1 MPLKSWLQRLFDV
14 RRDEVLPVC
23 LAVLFFFCVLVA
35 LMILRPAREA
45 LGLRGGLDAVR
56 WLFMGT
62 ALAALLVNPLFG
74 WLVSRLPRLQ
84 FISATYAFF
93 ASSLVGFYLL
103 LVLTPE
109 AVGVVSGQVFYV
121 WFSVFNLFATMVFW
135 ALMADRF
142 SLEQGKRFFGLIAVG
157 GTLGAIAGP
166 WLASRL
172 AAPLGTPALL
182 LVSAA
187 FLAAGLAAAWGIAR
201 VRPASAGTMPDDA
214 GSGDDTHAPIG
225 GSAWAGMRAVFASR
239 YLLGMAAYVVIL
251 AVMATFL
258 YFTRLQMVAE
268 LGDDLDLRTTMF
280 SRIDLIT
287 QVATLLLQALVAGRL
302 MQRIGVPLTLA
313 LLPLTTALGF
323 VGLALVGSL
332 AALVAFE
339 AAFRAGGTEVD
350 AVVDEIKPK
359 RTAAELEGVRFDA
372 VLGWFETRYN
382 PSRRYED
389 RSYNLRLA
397 ASKLDGTVLMPGE
410 VFDFNGVVG
419 ERSPSELA
427 PVAREGWPEEV
438 APLVASLNT
447 LLARLDGVDLIE
459 PFHLKDVD
467 GALAMVDPAVIQR
480 LDLTTG
486 GFGVE
491 YAFAPLWTI
500 KAEYLRFAFDDTNT
514 EHPGLSQFDERGKY
528 DVYRIGLNYRTALF
542 GNLLQR

>member
-1 MPLKSWLQRLFDV
+1 MKIWLQRLFDV

-45 LGLRGGLDAVR
+45 LGLRGGIDAVR

-62 ALAALLVNPLFG
+62 ALVALLVNPLFG

-93 ASSLVGFYLL
+93 ACSLVGFFLL

-142 SLEQGKRFFGLIAVG
+142 TLEQGKRFFGLIAVG

-166 WLASRL
+166 ALASHL

-182 LVSAA
+182 LVSAG

-201 VRPASAGTMPDDA
+201 VRPPPLAQVPGERVPGEMLPGDGAPGEAAPVIDA
-214 GSGDDTHAPIG
+214 RAPIG
-225 GSAWAGMRAVFASR
+225 GSPWAGVRAVFASR
-239 YLLGMAAYVVIL
+239 YLLGIAAYVVIL

-280 SRIDLIT
+280 ARIDLIT
-287 QVATLLLQALVAGRL
+287 QIATLLLQALVAGRL
-302 MQRIGVPLTLA
+302 MQRVGVPMTLA

-323 VGLALVGSL
+323 VGLAMVGSL

-339 AAFRAGGTEVD
+339 AAFRAVQRALMRPARETLFTVLRREDKYKAKAFIDTFVYRGGD
-350 AVVDEIKPK
+350 VVG
-359 RTAAELEGVRFDA
+359 AQLEGL
-372 VLGWFETRYN
+372 LGR
-382 PSRRYED
+382 
-389 RSYNLRLA
+389 LGMGLA
-397 ASKLDGTVLMPGE
+397 A
-410 VFDFNGVVG
+410 
-419 ERSPSELA
+419 LA
-427 PVAREGWPEEV
+427 SVAVPLALLWAGLALWLGRTQQRMATATASARV
-438 APLVASLNT
+438 AQ
-447 LLARLDGVDLIE
+447 
-459 PFHLKDVD
+459 DVRRHD
-467 GALAMVDPAVIQR
+467 V
-480 LDLTTG
+480 
-486 GFGVE
+486 
-491 YAFAPLWTI
+491 
-500 KAEYLRFAFDDTNT
+500 
-514 EHPGLSQFDERGKY
+514 RGR
-528 DVYRIGLNYRTALF
+528 VR
-542 GNLLQR
+542 

>member
-1 MPLKSWLQRLFDV
+1 MKTWLQRLFDV

-45 LGLRGGLDAVR
+45 LGLRGGIDAVR

-62 ALAALLVNPLFG
+62 ALVALLVNPLFG

-93 ASSLVGFYLL
+93 ACSLVGFFLL

-142 SLEQGKRFFGLIAVG
+142 TLEQGKRFFGLIAVG

-166 WLASRL
+166 WLASQL

-182 LVSAA
+182 LVSAG
-187 FLAAGLAAAWGIAR
+187 FLTVGLAAAWGIAR
-201 VRPASAGTMPDDA
+201 MRPPRTAPAAEAAGPGALVTGESVTGERVRGEGAPADDA
-214 GSGDDTHAPIG
+214 HTPIG
-225 GSAWAGMRAVFASR
+225 GSAWAGVRAVFGSR
-239 YLLGMAAYVVIL
+239 YLLGIAAYVVIL

-280 SRIDLIT
+280 ARIDLIT
-287 QVATLLLQALVAGRL
+287 QIATLVLQALVAGRL
-302 MQRIGVPLTLA
+302 MQRVGVALTLA

-323 VGLALVGSL
+323 IGLAMVGSL

-339 AAFRAGGTEVD
+339 AAFRAVQRALMRPARETLFTVLRREDKYKAKAFIDTFVYRGGD
-350 AVVDEIKPK
+350 VVG
-359 RTAAELEGVRFDA
+359 AQLEGL
-372 VLGWFETRYN
+372 LGR
-382 PSRRYED
+382 
-389 RSYNLRLA
+389 LGMGLA
-397 ASKLDGTVLMPGE
+397 ALASVAVPLALLWAGLALWLGRTQQRMAAAPPIDKGQGT
-410 VFDFNGVVG
+410 
-419 ERSPSELA
+419 SP
-427 PVAREGWPEEV
+427 
-438 APLVASLNT
+438 T
-447 LLARLDGVDLIE
+447 
-459 PFHLKDVD
+459 
-467 GALAMVDPAVIQR
+467 QR
-480 LDLTTG
+480 RK
-486 GFGVE
+486 
-491 YAFAPLWTI
+491 P
-500 KAEYLRFAFDDTNT
+500 R
-514 EHPGLSQFDERGKY
+514 
-528 DVYRIGLNYRTALF
+528 
-542 GNLLQR
+542 

>member
-1 MPLKSWLQRLFDV
+1 MKTWLQRLFDV

-23 LAVLFFFCVLVA
+23 LAVLFFFFVLVA

-45 LGLRGGLDAVR
+45 LGLRGGIDAVR

-62 ALAALLVNPLFG
+62 ALVALLVNPLFG

-93 ASSLVGFYLL
+93 ACSLAGFFLL

-142 SLEQGKRFFGLIAVG
+142 TLEQGKRFFGLIAVG

-166 WLASRL
+166 ALASHL

-182 LVSAA
+182 LVSAG

-201 VRPASAGTMPDDA
+201 VRPPPLAQVPGERVPGEMLPGDGAPGEAAPVIDA
-214 GSGDDTHAPIG
+214 RAPIG
-225 GSAWAGMRAVFASR
+225 GSPWAGVRAVFASR
-239 YLLGMAAYVVIL
+239 YLLGIAAYVVIL

-280 SRIDLIT
+280 ARIDLIT
-287 QVATLLLQALVAGRL
+287 QIATLLLQALVAGRL
-302 MQRIGVPLTLA
+302 MQRVGVPMTLA

-323 VGLALVGSL
+323 VGLAMVGSL

-339 AAFRAGGTEVD
+339 AAFRAVQRALMRPARETLFTVLPREDKYKAKAFIDTFVYRGGD
-350 AVVDEIKPK
+350 VVG
-359 RTAAELEGVRFDA
+359 AQLEGL
-372 VLGWFETRYN
+372 LGR
-382 PSRRYED
+382 
-389 RSYNLRLA
+389 LGMGLA
-397 ASKLDGTVLMPGE
+397 A
-410 VFDFNGVVG
+410 
-419 ERSPSELA
+419 LA
-427 PVAREGWPEEV
+427 SVAV
-438 APLVASLNT
+438 PLALLWAGLALWLGRTQQRMATATAS
-447 LLARLDGVDLIE
+447 ARAAQ
-459 PFHLKDVD
+459 DVRRHD
-467 GALAMVDPAVIQR
+467 V
-480 LDLTTG
+480 
-486 GFGVE
+486 
-491 YAFAPLWTI
+491 
-500 KAEYLRFAFDDTNT
+500 
-514 EHPGLSQFDERGKY
+514 RGQ
-528 DVYRIGLNYRTALF
+528 VR
-542 GNLLQR
+542 

>member
-1 MPLKSWLQRLFDV
+1 MKTWLQRLFDV

-45 LGLRGGLDAVR
+45 LGLRGGIDAVR

-62 ALAALLVNPLFG
+62 ALVALLVNPLFG

-93 ASSLVGFYLL
+93 ACSLVGFHLL

-166 WLASRL
+166 WLAAQL

-187 FLAAGLAAAWGIAR
+187 FLGAGLAAALGIAR
-201 VRPASAGTMPDDA
+201 VRPPPAGMAVGAAADDA
-214 GSGDDTHAPIG
+214 GDEMRAPLG
-225 GSAWAGMRAVFASR
+225 GSAWAGVRAVFASR
-239 YLLGMAAYVVIL
+239 YLFGIAAYVVIL

-258 YFTRLQMVAE
+258 YFTRLQMVAA

-280 SRIDLIT
+280 ARIDLIT

-323 VGLALVGSL
+323 VGLAMVGSL
-332 AALVAFE
+332 VALVVFE
-339 AAFRAGGTEVD
+339 AAFRAVQRALMRPARETLFTVLRREDKYKAKAFVDTFVYRGGD
-350 AVVDEIKPK
+350 VVG
-359 RTAAELEGVRFDA
+359 AQLEGL
-372 VLGWFETRYN
+372 LGR
-382 PSRRYED
+382 
-389 RSYNLRLA
+389 LGMGLA
-397 ASKLDGTVLMPGE
+397 A
-410 VFDFNGVVG
+410 
-419 ERSPSELA
+419 LA
-427 PVAREGWPEEV
+427 SVAL
-438 APLVASLNT
+438 PLALVWA
-447 LLARLDGVDLIE
+447 
-459 PFHLKDVD
+459 
-467 GALAMVDPAVIQR
+467 ALALWLGRTQQR
-480 LDLTTG
+480 MAARPPIEDEHTSCKGGSRHDL
-486 GFGVE
+486 
-491 YAFAPLWTI
+491 P
-500 KAEYLRFAFDDTNT
+500 
-514 EHPGLSQFDERGKY
+514 P
-528 DVYRIGLNYRTALF
+528 
-542 GNLLQR
+542 

>member
-1 MPLKSWLQRLFDV
+1 MKRWLQRLFDV

-45 LGLRGGLDAVR
+45 LGLRGGIDAVR

-62 ALAALLVNPLFG
+62 ALATLLVNPLFG

-93 ASSLVGFYLL
+93 ACSLVGFFLL

-142 SLEQGKRFFGLIAVG
+142 TLEQGKRFFGLIAVG

-166 WLASRL
+166 ALASLL

-201 VRPASAGTMPDDA
+201 GRPRLEGADA
-214 GSGDDTHAPIG
+214 AAVDARAPIG
-225 GSAWAGMRAVFASR
+225 GSAWAGVRAVFASR

-280 SRIDLIT
+280 ARIDLIT
-287 QVATLLLQALVAGRL
+287 QIATLLLQALVAGRL
-302 MQRIGVPLTLA
+302 MQRVGVPLTLA

-323 VGLALVGSL
+323 VGLAMVGSL
-332 AALVAFE
+332 AALIAFE
-339 AAFRAGGTEVD
+339 AAFRAVQRALMRPARETLFTVLRREDKYKAKAFIDTFVYRGGDVVGAQVEGLLGRLGMGLAALASVAVPLALMWAVLALWLGRTQQRMAAQLPMSRKDPSHPPHPPHTGGT
-350 AVVDEIKPK
+350 
-359 RTAAELEGVRFDA
+359 RH
-372 VLGWFETRYN
+372 
-382 PSRRYED
+382 
-389 RSYNLRLA
+389 
-397 ASKLDGTVLMPGE
+397 
-410 VFDFNGVVG
+410 DF
-419 ERSPSELA
+419 P
-427 PVAREGWPEEV
+427 P
-438 APLVASLNT
+438 
-447 LLARLDGVDLIE
+447 
-459 PFHLKDVD
+459 
-467 GALAMVDPAVIQR
+467 
-480 LDLTTG
+480 
-486 GFGVE
+486 
-491 YAFAPLWTI
+491 
-500 KAEYLRFAFDDTNT
+500 
-514 EHPGLSQFDERGKY
+514 
-528 DVYRIGLNYRTALF
+528 
-542 GNLLQR
+542 

>member
-1 MPLKSWLQRLFDV
+1 MKSWLQRLFDV

-45 LGLRGGLDAVR
+45 LGLRGGIDAVR

-62 ALAALLVNPLFG
+62 ALVALLVNPLFG

-93 ASSLVGFYLL
+93 ACSLAGFFLL

-142 SLEQGKRFFGLIAVG
+142 TLEQGKRFFGLIAVG
-157 GTLGAIAGP
+157 GTLGAIVGP
-166 WLASRL
+166 WLASQL

-182 LVSAA
+182 LVSAG

-201 VRPASAGTMPDDA
+201 VRPPPLAQVPGEMLPGDGAPGEAAPVIDA
-214 GSGDDTHAPIG
+214 RAPIG
-225 GSAWAGMRAVFASR
+225 GSPWAGVRAVFASR

-280 SRIDLIT
+280 ARIDLIT
-287 QVATLLLQALVAGRL
+287 QLATLLLQALVAGRL
-302 MQRIGVPLTLA
+302 MQRVGVPLTLA

-332 AALVAFE
+332 AALIAFE
-339 AAFRAGGTEVD
+339 AAFRAVQR
-350 AVVDEIKPK
+350 ALMRPA
-359 RTAAELEGVRFDA
+359 R
-372 VLGWFETRYN
+372 ET
-382 PSRRYED
+382 
-389 RSYNLRLA
+389 LF
-397 ASKLDGTVLMPGE
+397 TVLP
-410 VFDFNGVVG
+410 
-419 ERSPSELA
+419 
-427 PVAREGWPEEV
+427 REDKYK
-438 APLVASLNT
+438 A
-447 LLARLDGVDLIE
+447 
-459 PFHLKDVD
+459 K
-467 GALAMVDPAVIQR
+467 
-480 LDLTTG
+480 
-486 GFGVE
+486 
-491 YAFAPLWTI
+491 AFI
-500 KAEYLRFAFDDTNT
+500 DT
-514 EHPGLSQFDERGKY
+514 F
-528 DVYRIGLNYRTALF
+528 VYRAGDLVGAQTEGLLGRLGLALGGLATVVVPLALF
-542 GNLLQR
+542 WAMLGLWLGRAQQRKAQALLPRG

>member
-1 MPLKSWLQRLFDV
+1 MKTWLQRLFDV

-84 FISATYAFF
+84 FISATYVFF
-93 ASSLVGFYLL
+93 ACSLVGFHLL

-166 WLASRL
+166 ALASHL

-182 LVSAA
+182 LVSAG

-201 VRPASAGTMPDDA
+201 VRPPPLAQVPGERVPGEMLPGDGAPGEAAPVIDA
-214 GSGDDTHAPIG
+214 RAPIG
-225 GSAWAGMRAVFASR
+225 GSPWAGVRAVFASR
-239 YLLGMAAYVVIL
+239 YLLGIAAYVVIL

-280 SRIDLIT
+280 ARIDLIT
-287 QVATLLLQALVAGRL
+287 QIATLLLQALVAGRL
-302 MQRIGVPLTLA
+302 MQRVGVPMTLA

-323 VGLALVGSL
+323 VGLAMVGSL

-339 AAFRAGGTEVD
+339 AAFRAVQRALMRPARETLFTVLRREDKYKAKAFIDTFVYRGGD
-350 AVVDEIKPK
+350 VVG
-359 RTAAELEGVRFDA
+359 AQLEGL
-372 VLGWFETRYN
+372 LGR
-382 PSRRYED
+382 
-389 RSYNLRLA
+389 LGMGLA
-397 ASKLDGTVLMPGE
+397 A
-410 VFDFNGVVG
+410 
-419 ERSPSELA
+419 LA
-427 PVAREGWPEEV
+427 SVAV
-438 APLVASLNT
+438 PLA
-447 LLARLDGVDLIE
+447 LLWA
-459 PFHLKDVD
+459 
-467 GALAMVDPAVIQR
+467 ALAIWLGRTQQR
-480 LDLTTG
+480 MAAT
-486 GFGVE
+486 
-491 YAFAPLWTI
+491 
-500 KAEYLRFAFDDTNT
+500 AEPVRAAQDVRRHDM
-514 EHPGLSQFDERGKY
+514 RGR
-528 DVYRIGLNYRTALF
+528 VR
-542 GNLLQR
+542 

>member
-1 MPLKSWLQRLFDV
+1 MKTWLQRLFDV

-23 LAVLFFFCVLVA
+23 LAALFFFCVLVA

-62 ALAALLVNPLFG
+62 ALVALLVNPLFG

-93 ASSLVGFYLL
+93 ACSLVGFHLL

-182 LVSAA
+182 LVSAG
-187 FLAAGLAAAWGIAR
+187 FLSAGLAAAWGIAR
-201 VRPASAGTMPDDA
+201 VRAPRSAPAADATGRGAGVAGELVRGEGVRGEGAPADDA
-214 GSGDDTHAPIG
+214 HTPIG
-225 GSAWAGMRAVFASR
+225 GSAWAGVRAVFASR
-239 YLLGMAAYVVIL
+239 YLLGIAAYVVIL

-280 SRIDLIT
+280 ARIDLIT
-287 QVATLLLQALVAGRL
+287 QLATLLLQALVAGRL
-302 MQRIGVPLTLA
+302 MQRVGVPLTLA

-323 VGLALVGSL
+323 VGLAMVGSL

-339 AAFRAGGTEVD
+339 AAFRAVQRALMRPARETLFTVLPREDKYKAKAFIDTFVYRGGDVLGAQLEGLLGRLGMGLAALASV
-350 AVVDEIKPK
+350 AVPLALLWAVLALWLG
-359 RTAAELEGVRFDA
+359 RTQQRMATAAASAPAAQDAPRHDPHGQVR
-372 VLGWFETRYN
+372 
-382 PSRRYED
+382 
-389 RSYNLRLA
+389 
-397 ASKLDGTVLMPGE
+397 
-410 VFDFNGVVG
+410 
-419 ERSPSELA
+419 
-427 PVAREGWPEEV
+427 
-438 APLVASLNT
+438 
-447 LLARLDGVDLIE
+447 
-459 PFHLKDVD
+459 
-467 GALAMVDPAVIQR
+467 
-480 LDLTTG
+480 
-486 GFGVE
+486 
-491 YAFAPLWTI
+491 
-500 KAEYLRFAFDDTNT
+500 
-514 EHPGLSQFDERGKY
+514 
-528 DVYRIGLNYRTALF
+528 
-542 GNLLQR
+542 